1 MSKENYHQIR
11 AAGTNDGEL
20 KFGHLTDDNEIDS
33 VLIKNNREE
42 KHYIALQQTGEP
54 HRTGG
59 TLCRS
64 PGSFQV
70 VAGDRTPEEQPGIYL
85 EASSGDVIIRAPS
98 GKVRIEGVDIELT
111 ANGYDGTTGNV
122 NISASEKV
130 ILNAGQ
136 MVDIQSKVETKIVS
150 EKTVTII
157 GRSVLNIYGGFIDM
171 VDGDAVANPLGSLN
185 INVTEFELAMA
196 AEGALKALTRGG

>member
-1 MSKENYHQIR
+1 M
-11 AAGTNDGEL
+11 
-20 KFGHLTDDNEIDS
+20 
-33 VLIKNNREE
+33 
-42 KHYIALQQTGEP
+42 
-54 HRTGG
+54 
-59 TLCRS
+59 
-64 PGSFQV
+64 
-70 VAGDRTPEEQPGIYL
+70 AGDRTPEEQPGIYL